1 MLSQWILQ
9 ERQHRER
16 RVQSQSIFPWQPMF
30 QLLIGRHTAPTL
42 AIVLDQ
48 PSDSDEFH
56 PEDRTLLPDQVSA
69 EQ

>member
-16 RVQSQSIFPWQPMF
+16 RVQSQPIFPWQPMF
-30 QLLIGRHTAPTL
+30 QLLFGRHTASAL

-48 PSDSDEFH
+48 PSDSDELH